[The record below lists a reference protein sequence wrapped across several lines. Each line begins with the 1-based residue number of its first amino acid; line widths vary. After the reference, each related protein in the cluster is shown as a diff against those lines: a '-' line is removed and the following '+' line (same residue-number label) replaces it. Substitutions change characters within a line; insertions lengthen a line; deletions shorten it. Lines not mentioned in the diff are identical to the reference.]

1 MATIISPQD
10 EKLLEE
16 VVSSGLFTDQ
26 QAALSEAMRL
36 LREHSTKDHHHQFS
50 LSDDEWIASFREWS
64 RRPRKGN
71 PHMDDSRESIYGDRE
86 P

>member
-36 LREHSTKDHHHQFS
+36 LREHSTKDHHQFS

-71 PHMDDSRESIYGDRE
+71 PHMDDSRDSIYGATGS
-86 P
+86 

>member
-26 QAALSEAMRL
+26 QEALSEAIRL
-36 LREHSTKDHHHQFS
+36 LREHSTNGDLQPSFS
-50 LSDDEWIASFREWS
+50 VDEWITSFREWS

-71 PHMDDSRESIYGDRE
+71 PHMDDSRDSIYGANGS
-86 P
+86 